1 MVVIIRSE
9 PDKGEENNTKQAEA
23 NHPLVRFDFMPKS
36 VSREEVEKFIADSFP
51 ESNEME
57 TELISDR
64 INRLAPLYLAATVLA
79 DMKKHGIDATE
90 KNFIS
95 KFGSIGREYRK
106 ALRELENQAGIGR
119 GLRLSDGFPQDER
132 EHLRTWTRMYVGASN
147 DMTLGSD
154 GLAQKLGVLDI
165 D

>member
-9 PDKGEENNTKQAEA
+9 PDKGEENNTKQAEL

-95 KFGSIGREYRK
+95 EFGSIGREYRK
-106 ALRELENQAGIGR
+106 ASEN
-119 GLRLSDGFPQDER
+119 
-132 EHLRTWTRMYVGASN
+132 
-147 DMTLGSD
+147 
-154 GLAQKLGVLDI
+154 
-165 D
+165 